1 MATNHDWHLFD
12 QLRGYEVRRLDADR
26 YEARR
31 VGEPEIIIRLTAA
44 EFEQWREEGPN
55 PKGLD

>member
-1 MATNHDWHLFD
+1 MVHDWHLFD
-12 QLRGYEVRRLDADR
+12 QLRGYEVRRVGPDR

-31 VGEPEIIIRLTAA
+31 VGGPEVVIRLTAA
-44 EFEQWREEGPN
+44 EFEQCREDGPN